1 MKRLTKYPFLI
12 RVIEQWSER
21 LKKADITQ
29 KELAKLANISPTTVS
44 NTINLKNENPKL
56 STIQRIEDILS
67 SKGV

>member
-67 SKGV
+67 

>member
-12 RVIEQWSER
+12 RVIEQWSDR

-67 SKGV
+67 